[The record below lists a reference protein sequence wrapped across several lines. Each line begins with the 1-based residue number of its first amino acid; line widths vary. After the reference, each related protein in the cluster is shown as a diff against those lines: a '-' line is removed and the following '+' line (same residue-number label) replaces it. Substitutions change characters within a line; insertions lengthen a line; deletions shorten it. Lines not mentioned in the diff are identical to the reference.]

1 MASTAAISI
10 VSAAPALWD
19 VVIVGGGPAGLAVA
33 IVAAEQGLSVVVVER
48 RDFPPDKAC
57 GEGVLPPG
65 VKALARLGIADRFDR
80 STSYPFAG
88 IRFIQ
93 EDGAAAES
101 RMPSSGVGIRRT
113 VLVAALAERAEE
125 LGAVLRNRCSVTGVK
140 PTSSEAVVSTTDGEI
155 FARLVVAADGLHSSL
170 RKASGLEAPPSSRRR
185 FALRQHYRIRPW
197 TDFVE
202 VYVDDKGEAVVTPVS
217 DESVSINFVWEDGV
231 IEHPKIDILAARFP
245 ALLARLG
252 SAPTISSI
260 RGAGPMA
267 RAATR
272 RNGDR
277 MVLVGD
283 AAGFVDSISGDG
295 LSIAFNSALIL
306 GKHLP
311 EILKRGSTRES
322 MQAYEREARRV
333 YRGYW
338 LVTNGLLMVARHPR
352 ARRTIISSLM
362 RHPGAFTAL
371 MGGAMRMMVTA
382 ASPSASGSPSRAG
395 RVRG

>member
-1 MASTAAISI
+1 MASTLAASYL
-10 VSAAPALWD
+10 SAPARKIWD
-19 VVIVGGGPAGLAVA
+19 LVVVGGGPAGLAVA
-33 IVAAEQGLSVVVVER
+33 IVAAEQDLSVVVIER

-65 VKALARLGIADRFDR
+65 VKALQRLGIADRFDH
-80 STSYPFAG
+80 STSFPFAG

-93 EDGAAAES
+93 ENGSAAQALL
-101 RMPSSGVGIRRT
+101 PSNGMGIRRT
-113 VLVAALAERAEE
+113 ILVEALARRAEE
-125 LGAVLRNRCSVTGVK
+125 LGAVLRHRCSVNGFEAK
-140 PTSSEAVVSTTDGEI
+140 SSEAVVYSTEGKI
-155 FARLVVAADGLHSSL
+155 FGRLVVAADGLHSSL
-170 RKASGLEAPPSSRRR
+170 RKASGLSAAPSSRRR
-185 FALRQHYRIRPW
+185 FALRQHYKIRPW

-217 DESVSINFVWEDGV
+217 DKSVGINFVWEDGV
-231 IEHPKIDILAARFP
+231 IEQPKIPVLASRFP

-252 SAPTISSI
+252 NAPPISSV

-272 RNGDR
+272 RNSNR

-295 LSIAFNSALIL
+295 LSIAFNSALML

-311 EILKRGSTRES
+311 EILKREATQES
-322 MQAYEREARRV
+322 MQVYEREARRV

-338 LVTNGLLMVARHPR
+338 LVTNGLLMIARHPR
-352 ARRTIISSLM
+352 ARRTIINSLM
-362 RHPGAFTAL
+362 RHPGAFSAL
-371 MGGAMRMMVTA
+371 MSGAMRMMVSA
-382 ASPSASGSPSRAG
+382 A
-395 RVRG
+395 

>member
-1 MASTAAISI
+1 MASTLATSYASD
-10 VSAAPALWD
+10 PAREIWD
-19 VVIVGGGPAGLAVA
+19 LVVVGGGPAGLAVA
-33 IVAAEQGLSVVVVER
+33 IVAAERGLSVVVVER

-65 VKALARLGIADRFDR
+65 VKALERLGIASRFDR
-80 STSYPFAG
+80 STSFPFAG

-93 EDGAAAES
+93 EDGSSAES
-101 RMPSSGVGIRRT
+101 RMPSKGIGIRRT
-113 VLVAALAERAEE
+113 VLVEALARRAEE
-125 LGAVLRNRCSVTGVK
+125 LGAVLHNRCSVIGFK
-140 PTSSEAVVSTTDGEI
+140 ATSSEAAVYTSEGEI

-170 RKASGLEAPPSSRRR
+170 RKASGLEAAPNSRRR
-185 FALRQHYRIRPW
+185 FALRQHYKIRPW

-202 VYVDDKGEAVVTPVS
+202 VYVDEKGEAVVTPVS
-217 DESVSINFVWEDGV
+217 DESVGINFVWEDGV
-231 IEHPKIDILAARFP
+231 IEEPKISVLAGRFP

-252 SAPTISSI
+252 NATTISTV

-267 RAATR
+267 SAATR
-272 RNGDR
+272 RNGER
-277 MVLVGD
+277 VVLVGD

-311 EILKRGSTRES
+311 EILKRGATRES

-338 LVTNGLLMVARHPR
+338 FVTSGLLMVARHPR
-352 ARRTIISSLM
+352 ARRAIINSLM
-362 RHPGAFTAL
+362 RYPGAFNAL
-371 MGGAMRMMVTA
+371 MSGAMRMMVSA
-382 ASPSASGSPSRAG
+382 A
-395 RVRG
+395 

>member
-1 MASTAAISI
+1 MASTLA
-10 VSAAPALWD
+10 VSHASVPARVIWD
-19 VVIVGGGPAGLAVA
+19 LVVVGGGPAGLAVA
-33 IVAAEQGLSVVVVER
+33 IVAAQQGLSVVVVER

-65 VKALARLGIADRFDR
+65 VKALQRLGIADRFDH
-80 STSYPFAG
+80 TTYYPFAG

-93 EDGAAAES
+93 EDGSAAAAF
-101 RMPSSGVGIRRT
+101 MPSHGMGIRRT
-113 VLVAALAERAEE
+113 VLVEALAQRAEE
-125 LGAVLRNRCSVTGVK
+125 LGAVLRHRCTVHGFEA
-140 PTSSEAVVSTTDGEI
+140 TSSGATVHTSGGEI
-155 FARLVVAADGLHSSL
+155 FARLIVAADGLHSPL
-170 RKASGLEAPPSSRRR
+170 RKASGLEAAASSRRR
-185 FALRQHYRIRPW
+185 FALRQHYQIRPW

-217 DESVSINFVWEDGV
+217 NESVGINFVWEDGV
-231 IEHPKIDILAARFP
+231 IEQPKLPLLASRFP
-245 ALLARLG
+245 ALLARLAN
-252 SAPTISSI
+252 APAISSV

-311 EILKRGSTRES
+311 EILRRNATRES
-322 MQAYEREARRV
+322 MQPYEREARRV

-338 LVTNGLLMVARHPR
+338 WVTSGLLMVARHPR
-352 ARRTIISSLM
+352 ARRTIIRSLM
-362 RHPGAFTAL
+362 RYPAAFNAL
-371 MGGAMRMMVTA
+371 MTGAMRMMV
-382 ASPSASGSPSRAG
+382 SAE
-395 RVRG
+395 

>member
-1 MASTAAISI
+1 MASAVAASNA
-10 VSAAPALWD
+10 SGPAREIWD
-19 VVIVGGGPAGLAVA
+19 LVIVGGGPAGLAVA
-33 IVAAEQGLSVVVVER
+33 IVAAEQGLSALVVER

-65 VKALARLGIADRFDR
+65 MKALERLGIASRFNR

-93 EDGAAAES
+93 EDGSTAES
-101 RMPSSGVGIRRT
+101 RMPSNGIGIRRT
-113 VLVAALAERAEE
+113 VLVEALARRAQE
-125 LGAVLRNRCSVTGVK
+125 LGAVLRHRCSVIGFK
-140 PTSSEAVVSTTDGEI
+140 ATSSDAVVYTSEGEI

-170 RKASGLEAPPSSRRR
+170 RKASGLEAAPNSRRR
-185 FALRQHYRIRPW
+185 FALRQHYKIRPW

-217 DESVSINFVWEDGV
+217 NESVGINFVWEDGV
-231 IEHPKIDILAARFP
+231 IEQPKIPVLASRFP

-252 SAPTISSI
+252 SAPAISTV

-267 RAATR
+267 RAAKR

-277 MVLVGD
+277 VVLVGD

-311 EILKRGSTRES
+311 EILKRGATRES
-322 MQAYEREARRV
+322 MQAFEREARRV

-338 LVTNGLLMVARHPR
+338 FVTSGLLMIARHPR
-352 ARRTIISSLM
+352 ARRKIIYSLM
-362 RHPGAFTAL
+362 RYPGAFNAL
-371 MGGAMRMMVTA
+371 MSGAMRMMVSA
-382 ASPSASGSPSRAG
+382 A
-395 RVRG
+395 